1 MSKSNASA
9 KSRRAFISP
18 QQNSPSIGQPQSQS
32 APTPSTGLTLQQVI
46 AVIDKRLINLETF
59 VKDESGRKVTFQDEM
74 PPSQNVPSNL
84 AEIISEY
91 NSRFDLLAEEIN
103 NLKDVIIKLQTF
115 TMEVNKTLMDERI
128 RVLSD
133 IGNAPNSSETF
144 TIENVISELNG
155 DEVETV
161 PETNNILPAQDS
173 VSTSL
178 ENLGGVNYRRQRGK

>member
-1 MSKSNASA
+1 
-9 KSRRAFISP
+9 
-18 QQNSPSIGQPQSQS
+18 
-32 APTPSTGLTLQQVI
+32 
-46 AVIDKRLINLETF
+46 
-59 VKDESGRKVTFQDEM
+59 M

-103 NLKDVIIKLQTF
+103 NLKDVILKLQTF

-144 TIENVISELNG
+144 TIENVIADLNG